1 MSGQIR
7 WTFRPRGRSDDEESS
22 QLVGPV
28 VTQQPSDEQ
37 PQQEEPPTESQDIT
51 PGQEKEGE
59 GALVVQGEGKGKKN
73 ASCMFIWL
81 ALEANQ
87 QELAQ
92 PKTGRECGD
101 DPDVKGKRL

>member
-28 VTQQPSDEQ
+28 VQPSDEQ

-59 GALVVQGEGKGKKN
+59 GALVVQG
-73 ASCMFIWL
+73 L

-87 QELAQ
+87 QKLAQ

-101 DPDVKGKRL
+101 GPDVKGKRL